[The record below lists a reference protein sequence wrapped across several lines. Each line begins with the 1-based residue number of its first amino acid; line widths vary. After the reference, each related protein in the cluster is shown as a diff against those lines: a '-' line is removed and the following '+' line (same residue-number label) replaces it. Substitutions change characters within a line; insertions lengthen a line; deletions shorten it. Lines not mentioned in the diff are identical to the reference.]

1 MLEIARAHRLT
12 RNQHVLFRIG
22 ELVARAE
29 GAGALA
35 RRAARAADGD
45 LSPKADSRFDAAAL
59 AAISRVNARDAAH
72 RVGGRRAALD
82 ARCRQLPV
90 SSTPPRPPHRPR
102 FDAVTRAQAGLVDDM
117 SEVASD
123 LCAHLPHGR

>member
-1 MLEIARAHRLT
+1 MLEIARAYRLT

-35 RRAARAADGD
+35 RRAARAAEGG
-45 LSPKADSRFDAAAL
+45 LSPKADSRFDAATL

-72 RVGGRRAALD
+72 RVGADGLRWMLGAATPGELD
-82 ARCRQLPV
+82 PAAATA
-90 SSTPPRPPHRPR
+90 SAR

-117 SEVASD
+117 SEVASY
-123 LCAHLPHGR
+123 LSAHLPHGR